1 MPDKF
6 ARLINWDAM
15 NMLRQIVLSSL
26 LLASVLAG
34 TDAVAQAVKSP
45 DFIAGEL
52 AYRRGDVRGAMNKL
66 RPLADAGDSAAQA
79 MLGEIL
85 DRAEQDEEAV
95 KYFRKS
101 AEQGNA
107 DGAYGLATMLAA
119 GEGGPKNP
127 AMARSWFEKAA
138 ATGHEG
144 AIKSLA
150 AAYLSGGLDINKEG
164 MQSMEAYK
172 WIRAAAD
179 ANVVPAVDRLAKAYR
194 KGEWSLPVDIK
205 AAEAL
210 EAKSLALQGL
220 TPTKGKKNA
229 PRKQ

>member
-1 MPDKF
+1 MPDNCARPHQPDVMNMMRKF
-6 ARLINWDAM
+6 AVPFI
-15 NMLRQIVLSSL
+15 
-26 LLASVLAG
+26 LLAAVLAG
-34 TDAVAQAVKSP
+34 PAAFAQATKSP
-45 DFIAGEL
+45 DFIAGEQ

-101 AEQGNA
+101 AELGNA

-144 AIKSLA
+144 AVKSLA
-150 AAYLSGGLDINKEG
+150 AAYLIGGLDISKEG

-229 PRKQ
+229 PKKQ